1 MFKRGL
7 SHLEFVI
14 SFIIFIA
21 FLVSAFVFFNPLQSN
36 RTLKSTMDYAWIE
49 ISKETKKEVDTY
61 SILLDQRVTA
71 PVVGISIEGI
81 NVGYNAS
88 VKDSSGNVINS
99 YTQNGVVY
107 FDRPADRF
115 VRIEYSKGFRNGAV
129 KSGGQISSGD
139 FYVSSSENSEIYFQ
153 DLFENLKDEYYANYT
168 QLKRRLNLPS
178 RVEFGFKVVFNNGTE
193 ISALK
198 EIPSSLEVLSR
209 SDKVGVILSSGEKQS
224 ADLLVMVW

>member
-49 ISKETKKEVDTY
+49 VTKETKKEVDTY
-61 SILLDQRVTA
+61 SVLLDQKVTA
-71 PVVGISIEGI
+71 PVVGISIDGI

-88 VKDSSGNVINS
+88 VKDSSGNVISS

-107 FDRPADRF
+107 FDRPSDRF

-153 DLFENLKDEYYANYT
+153 DLFEDLKNEYYANYT
-168 QLKRRLNLPS
+168 QLKRKLNLPS
-178 RVEFGFKVVFNNGTE
+178 RVDFGFKVVFNNGTE

-198 EIPSSLEVLSR
+198 DIPGNLEVLSR
-209 SDKVGVILSSGEKQS
+209 SDKVSIILSSGEKQS